1 MIITLHTWTPADKPA
16 LMALCNAV
24 DRTFLSDRLPYP
36 YTEADADWWL
46 GMVAENDGKEGV
58 WRSIVLDG
66 QIVGSI
72 SVERMADEQRNV
84 GSIGYMLLTPFW
96 SQGIGTEAVRQ
107 ICGIAYRELALERII
122 GEVFPENLASAR
134 VLGPGAFTPNMIDV
148 WAYDVEKGDSRVFK
162 VMRIHSVEAT
172 ETPWAFEDKHEVKKP
187 DVFRMTG
194 SPVEKVVLQLNTS
207 AKSLLLEE
215 FPLAEKDIKRE
226 DGKWILRTVIHSLEG
241 AGRFVIGLAA
251 DVKILEGEALRK
263 YILDYQKKYIQKL

>member
-46 GMVAENDGKEGV
+46 GMLAENDGKEGV

-134 VLGPGAFTPNMIDV
+134 VL
-148 WAYDVEKGDSRVFK
+148 EKNG
-162 VMRIHSVEAT
+162 
-172 ETPWAFEDKHEVKKP
+172 
-187 DVFRMTG
+187 FR
-194 SPVEKVVLQLNTS
+194 
-207 AKSLLLEE
+207 LEE
-215 FPLAEKDIKRE
+215 TRAGAVVKG
-226 DGKWILRTVIHSLEG
+226 GKAMDVRVYGLLR
-241 AGRFVIGLAA
+241 
-251 DVKILEGEALRK
+251 
-263 YILDYQKKYIQKL
+263 